1 MYDVRT
7 TDSPKLL
14 KEIMKLYVGSA
25 NPVKLN
31 AAKVAAENQWPDV
44 EIISCE
50 VESGISE
57 QPLTDEETRKGAR
70 NRALA
75 SLATRDKNE
84 DFEEESL
91 GIGLEGGVFTQE
103 NNELWSTV
111 WVAVAD
117 RDGKIYESNGARFR
131 VPEEIAK
138 AIRSGEEMGPVVSRM
153 FGGRDVRSTNG
164 AIGIITKDFVDRT
177 EEYAAIAKMALGI
190 WYGRSW
196 QDDL

>member
-1 MYDVRT
+1 MHDART
-7 TDSPKLL
+7 KNYPKLL
-14 KEIMKLYVGSA
+14 KKIMKLYVGSA

-31 AAKVAAENQWPDV
+31 AVRVAAKNQWPDV

-57 QPLTDEETRKGAR
+57 QPLSDEETRNGAK

-75 SLATRDKNE
+75 SLATHNKTNT
-84 DFEEESL
+84 EEAL
-91 GIGLEGGVFTQE
+91 GVGLEGGVFAQE

-117 RDGKIYESNGARFR
+117 KDGKIYESNGARFR
-131 VPEEIAK
+131 VPESIA
-138 AIRSGEEMGPVVSRM
+138 APIREGKEMGPIVSRM

>member
-7 TDSPKLL
+7 ANNPKLL
-14 KEIMKLYVGSA
+14 KEIMKLFVGST

-31 AAKVAAENQWPDV
+31 AARVAAEKKWPDV

-57 QPLTDEETRKGAR
+57 QPLSDEETRNGAR

-75 SLATRDKNE
+75 SLATKIDGANE
-84 DFEEESL
+84 EAL

-103 NNELWSTV
+103 NGELWSTV

-117 RDGKIYESNGARFR
+117 IDGKIYESNGARFR
-131 VPEEIAK
+131 VPEVIAK
-138 AIRSGEEMGPVVSRM
+138 TIRAGEEMGPVVSQM

-190 WYGRSW
+190 WYGRKW
-196 QDDL
+196 QEDL

>member
-7 TDSPKLL
+7 ANNPKLL
-14 KEIMKLYVGSA
+14 KEIMKLFVGST

-31 AAKVAAENQWPDV
+31 AARVAAEKKWPDV

-70 NRALA
+70 NRAIA
-75 SLATRDKNE
+75 SLATKVD
-84 DFEEESL
+84 ESRSDEAL
-91 GIGLEGGVFTQE
+91 GIGLEGGVFTRE

-117 RDGKIYESNGARFR
+117 SLGNIYESNGARFR
-131 VPEEIAK
+131 VPEAIAES
-138 AIRSGEEMGPVVSRM
+138 IRAGEEMGPVVSRM

-164 AIGIITKDFVDRT
+164 AIGIITRDFVDRT

-190 WYGRSW
+190 WYGRKW
-196 QDDL
+196 QEDL